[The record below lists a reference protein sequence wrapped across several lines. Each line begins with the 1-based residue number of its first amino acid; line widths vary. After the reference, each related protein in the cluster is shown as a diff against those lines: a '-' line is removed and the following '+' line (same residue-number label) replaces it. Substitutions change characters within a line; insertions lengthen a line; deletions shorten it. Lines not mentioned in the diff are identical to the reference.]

1 MSLTGDSEVLRIA
14 QPSSMIIRK
23 VREIS
28 EGMWYHAND
37 TGPHACG
44 SVIGLRLGLGS
55 APAKVNI
62 SGNTSDAPSK
72 TDASRCS
79 NE

>member
-14 QPSSMIIRK
+14 RPSSMIVRK
-23 VREIS
+23 VGEIS

-37 TGPHACG
+37 MGPHACG

-55 APAKVNI
+55 TAKVNI

-72 TDASRCS
+72 TEASRCS